1 MHVRGPFAPETE
13 AEATTLY
20 AAVEPAAEAAV
31 RESTRAM
38 GFDRAE
44 YRDRVDAAVIE
55 TAREAVF
62 ASLLA
67 VTVGSRSE
75 YDDWVA
81 ANDYETTLVGS
92 EHVDGVAWHVAPFA
106 DAVVAATFQQ
116 EEDAAVDTLRRQAF
130 GRIYRERVG

>member
-13 AEATTLY
+13 AEATALY
-20 AAVEPAAEAAV
+20 DAVAPAAAAAV
-31 RESTRAM
+31 RASTRAM

-44 YRDRVDAAVIE
+44 YRDRVDAGVIE

-106 DAVVAATFQQ
+106 AAVVAATFEH

-130 GRIYRERVG
+130 GRLYRERVG